1 MFLGVL
7 VGDEIVA
14 VNDIDVGKVDNPVE
28 DLKDALEGEIIYLF
42 IYNNKDH
49 DKKISTHGWV
59 SLVEAG

>member
-14 VNDIDVGKVDNPVE
+14 VNDIDVGKVDSPVE

-49 DKKISTHGWV
+49 YKKISTHGWV